1 MVVIMMFRVA
11 VIMASVMDRFHQSG
25 QDHFF
30 MQTALPSGSGVG
42 APAGNL

>member
-11 VIMASVMDRFHQSG
+11 VIMARVMDRFHQGG

-30 MQTALPSGSGVG
+30 MQTDLPSGSDVG
-42 APAGNL
+42 AQAGNL